1 MDRYEDERDYVKQ
14 LFWESKGL
22 DGHDRPKT
30 EPVVLTGIEMACP
43 KCSRVKDKAIIERHL
58 PKCSA

>member
-22 DGHDRPKT
+22 DGYDRPKT
-30 EPVVLTGIEMACP
+30 EPIVLAGVEMACP
-43 KCSRVKDKAIIERHL
+43 KCNRVKDKAIIERHL